1 MKKIEVFDPA
11 LCCSTG
17 VCGPEVDTALVGFA
31 ADVDSLKRSG
41 GNIVRR
47 NLAQDPLAFAENP
60 LVKGLLA
67 RSGQSAL
74 PVILVEDEIA
84 LAGRYPTRSELFLF
98 AGLTESSDPVSKQG
112 ASKGCCDDSGCC

>member
-41 GNIVRR
+41 GNIVRL
-47 NLAQDPLAFAENP
+47 NLGQDPLSFAENP

-74 PVILVEDEIA
+74 PVILVEGEIA
-84 LAGRYPTRSELFLF
+84 LAGRYPTRSELYLF
-98 AGLTESSDPVSKQG
+98 AGLSEPSATESSKVS
-112 ASKGCCDDSGCC
+112 SKGCCDDSGCC

>member
-1 MKKIEVFDPA
+1 MKKIEVYDPA

-17 VCGPEVDTALVGFA
+17 VCGPEVDTVLVGFA
-31 ADVDSLKRSG
+31 ADVESLKRSG
-41 GNIVRR
+41 GDIVRL

-74 PVILVEDEIA
+74 PVILVEGEIA

-98 AGLTESSDPVSKQG
+98 AGFTESPEAGMKKVAPS
-112 ASKGCCDDSGCC
+112 GCCDDRGCC

>member
-1 MKKIEVFDPA
+1 MKKIEVYDPA

-17 VCGPEVDTALVGFA
+17 VCGPEVDMALVGFA
-31 ADVDSLKRSG
+31 SDVESLKRSG
-41 GNIVRR
+41 GDIVRL
-47 NLAQDPLAFAENP
+47 NLGQDPLAFAENP

-74 PVILVEDEIA
+74 PVILVEGEIA

-98 AGLTESSDPVSKQG
+98 AGLDESTEAGTKKVASS
-112 ASKGCCDDSGCC
+112 GCCDDSGCC